1 MAECLLFFAA
11 RQMHTEKLIKPALD
25 EGKVVICDRYTDST
39 VAYQGYGHGFD
50 RTTIYQIEK
59 LTLGDFRP
67 DLTLLLDLPVEEGLT
82 RSLKQKDA
90 AGGRENTEDRFE
102 KLKTEFHERL
112 RRGFLTIA
120 KENSGRC
127 VVVDA
132 VQDVDHVFS
141 QVRAQSLHGWR
152 LSMLFD
158 DMSENDEELF
168 SMPPVVEAQ
177 ESMPAENLSARQTP
191 FLWGHGAIEQN
202 LITML
207 QNKRFPHGLIFS
219 GGEGVGKSVMAYRLA
234 RYLFAKGNRDDD
246 GEGSL
251 ALYRKNL
258 IHPFISSSNSLC
270 SRGWRA
276 GASGFADH
284 WPRG

>member
-1 MAECLLFFAA
+1 MAKQGLFITFEGGEGAGKTTQCRRIKSALEERGFEVVLTREPGGVPEAEKIRDLLVQREGGNWTPMAECLLFFAA

-141 QVRAQSLHGWR
+141 QVRGAVFAR
-152 LSMLFD
+152 L
-158 DMSENDEELF
+158 
-168 SMPPVVEAQ
+168 EAV
-177 ESMPAENLSARQTP
+177 
-191 FLWGHGAIEQN
+191 H
-202 LITML
+202 
-207 QNKRFPHGLIFS
+207 
-219 GGEGVGKSVMAYRLA
+219 
-234 RYLFAKGNRDDD
+234 
-246 GEGSL
+246 
-251 ALYRKNL
+251 AL
-258 IHPFISSSNSLC
+258 
-270 SRGWRA
+270 
-276 GASGFADH
+276 
-284 WPRG
+284 